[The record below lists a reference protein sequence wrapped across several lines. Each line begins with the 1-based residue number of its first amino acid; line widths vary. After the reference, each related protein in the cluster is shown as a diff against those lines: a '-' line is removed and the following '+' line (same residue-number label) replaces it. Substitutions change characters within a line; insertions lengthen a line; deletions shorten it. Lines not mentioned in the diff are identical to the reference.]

1 MMGWRLPSLR
11 WLNRPSYSSL
21 RPRVYWIAILV
32 VLVCCQDIGYC
43 SSQAAAGDED
53 LVFTAEPQDAVVSKN
68 SSVVIDCGVPAGWLR
83 DMEEAGP
90 APFIEWKRDGVL
102 LSLNGENRRSV
113 LANGSLSFTSV
124 QHSRNE
130 RPDEGLYQCSATRP
144 SVGTIISRA
153 AKLQIA
159 SLPRFELEPKDVA
172 VRVGDTARFN
182 CLVMATPAAHVRWLK
197 DDLPLNLDP
206 ARMIVLPSGA
216 LELEQ
221 VQLSDQGYYRC
232 NVSNV
237 DKHRISAEAKLNV
250 HSELEE
256 GGKPEAPNFLAVP
269 RTTVAIEGTR
279 VTLECAANGHPRPD
293 ITWLKDGTTIDLDH
307 LGSRFKSVG
316 SGSLQIDAVTEEDV
330 GVYQCRAENTEDSV
344 DVTAQL
350 EVQVPPRYITRP
362 RSTTSHE
369 KDDAELECQLYGR
382 PEPTVQWT
390 KNGEL
395 IIESEYFQIING
407 NNLKILGL
415 VASDFGIYQCIGSNP
430 AGNVQAAASLTIY
443 SSDYDNGTSA
453 NPGMDL
459 TTATSPTADSGTR
472 EAAAAVPP
480 PPDQTSESSQ
490 PDGSITPDG
499 NNDGSTSSL
508 PSAPRD
514 VEALIVSSR
523 FVTLRWKEP
532 VRTNG
537 QIIGYSI
544 FYRQEGS
551 ERERVVNTSRSR
563 LEEVN
568 VPGLQPGK
576 KYSLRVAAF
585 NEAGAGAS
593 TNSLEVETLV
603 EPHVLQAPAN
613 LSVQAVSSVSLMASW
628 ESPDLAAAGGGASHG
643 GQHLPIRN
651 YKLFYMEV
659 GSAEEH
665 EVVTSHTSHLIHGLK
680 PYTEYSVW
688 VVAFNDNGPGTS
700 TEEATAR
707 TWSDLPSDT
716 PQNVVVEPA
725 SSSSVI
731 VRWEPP
737 SLENQNGIITG
748 YKIRYK
754 PKTGRGRL
762 PLNPGSSNAG
772 STATTDGSR
781 RLYTLTGLVRGTEYQ
796 VRVSALTVNGSGPMT
811 EWMTAETFE
820 NDLDESQVPEPPSS
834 LRARPMTNSISVSW
848 NPPSNQ
854 NVMVRGYTI
863 GWGKGIPDVYSK
875 LVDGKQRAF
884 VIEKLEANSEYVIS
898 LRAYNQMGDG
908 RPIYETVRTR
918 EESTPEP
925 PSPLIPPVGLKA
937 IVLSS
942 TTVVLYWTD
951 TTLPR
956 SQTVADS
963 RYYVVRYTSSHT
975 SSNPRY
981 RYMNSTVLNCMLD
994 DLKPNTQFEFAV
1006 KVIKNR
1012 RESPWSLVVPNTTFE
1027 AAPSSPPRDLTVVP
1041 VEENPSAINLNWQPP
1056 KQPNGQITGY
1066 VIFYTTDSSQRD
1078 RDWVVEGVVGDKMTT
1093 TIKGL
1098 TPDTAYFIKIQARNN
1113 KGYGPFSSIIQFRT
1127 NPNSR
1132 GISSMTLYIILGIAT
1147 GIIVILLIV
1156 VLVVVFRRRDSGV
1169 TNSPDRSKKG
1179 YVKGNVK
1186 GGPGKLGKAD
1196 NPPDL
1201 WIHHDQMEMKG
1212 LDKSL
1217 HRSGSVNTV
1226 SPLNMR
1232 RSQDLDSLDGMA
1244 SGSTAGRGPSTAAN
1258 DSLDRRAAY
1267 VTAYAGS
1274 SNSLRR
1280 PIKPK
1285 SLLISVATTTQPVR
1299 EPVATV
1305 TPIPNGSL
1313 NQHSDS
1319 RPVYPAAPRPGIYP
1333 SAGPSAGGRAHVTVD
1348 VSAPPLEPTYGSQGS
1363 YDSRSSLVHPPPGN
1377 MAMMVGQPPSMA
1389 PPSSALM
1396 AVADAKRNTQLGHPL
1411 KSFTVPAPPPQ
1422 SAPPVKIVS
1431 PNSGNNRQSVNP
1443 MTAQSSPYKK
1453 SLASGP
1459 VTSPPPLHKTNSSGG
1474 VRSGANDL
1482 IKSPEKI
1489 IQSSYS
1495 TEELNQEMAN
1505 LEGLMKDLNAITAN
1519 EFGC

>member
-1 MMGWRLPSLR
+1 
-11 WLNRPSYSSL
+11 
-21 RPRVYWIAILV
+21 
-32 VLVCCQDIGYC
+32 
-43 SSQAAAGDED
+43 
-53 LVFTAEPQDAVVSKN
+53 
-68 SSVVIDCGVPAGWLR
+68 
-83 DMEEAGP
+83 
-90 APFIEWKRDGVL
+90 
-102 LSLNGENRRSV
+102 
-113 LANGSLSFTSV
+113 
-124 QHSRNE
+124 
-130 RPDEGLYQCSATRP
+130 
-144 SVGTIISRA
+144 
-153 AKLQIA
+153 
-159 SLPRFELEPKDVA
+159 
-172 VRVGDTARFN
+172 
-182 CLVMATPAAHVRWLK
+182 
-197 DDLPLNLDP
+197 
-206 ARMIVLPSGA
+206 
-216 LELEQ
+216 
-221 VQLSDQGYYRC
+221 
-232 NVSNV
+232 
-237 DKHRISAEAKLNV
+237 
-250 HSELEE
+250 
-256 GGKPEAPNFLAVP
+256 
-269 RTTVAIEGTR
+269 
-279 VTLECAANGHPRPD
+279 
-293 ITWLKDGTTIDLDH
+293 
-307 LGSRFKSVG
+307 
-316 SGSLQIDAVTEEDV
+316 
-330 GVYQCRAENTEDSV
+330 
-344 DVTAQL
+344 
-350 EVQVPPRYITRP
+350 
-362 RSTTSHE
+362 
-369 KDDAELECQLYGR
+369 
-382 PEPTVQWT
+382 
-390 KNGEL
+390 
-395 IIESEYFQIING
+395 
-407 NNLKILGL
+407 
-415 VASDFGIYQCIGSNP
+415 
-430 AGNVQAAASLTIY
+430 
-443 SSDYDNGTSA
+443 
-453 NPGMDL
+453 
-459 TTATSPTADSGTR
+459 
-472 EAAAAVPP
+472 
-480 PPDQTSESSQ
+480 
-490 PDGSITPDG
+490 
-499 NNDGSTSSL
+499 
-508 PSAPRD
+508 
-514 VEALIVSSR
+514 
-523 FVTLRWKEP
+523 
-532 VRTNG
+532 
-537 QIIGYSI
+537 
-544 FYRQEGS
+544 
-551 ERERVVNTSRSR
+551 
-563 LEEVN
+563 
-568 VPGLQPGK
+568 
-576 KYSLRVAAF
+576 
-585 NEAGAGAS
+585 
-593 TNSLEVETLV
+593 
-603 EPHVLQAPAN
+603 
-613 LSVQAVSSVSLMASW
+613 MASW
-628 ESPDLAAAGGGASHG
+628 ESPDLGPSAASNHG
-643 GQHLPIRN
+643 HLPIRN

-707 TWSDLPSDT
+707 TWSDVPSDT
-716 PQNVVVEPA
+716 PQNVVAEPA
-725 SSSSVI
+725 SSSSII
-731 VRWEPP
+731 VRWDPP

-762 PLNPGSSNAG
+762 PLNPGSSGAG

-781 RLYTLTGLVRGTEYQ
+781 RLYTLTGLIRGTEYQ

-884 VIEKLEANSEYVIS
+884 IIEKLEANSEYVIS

-956 SQTVADS
+956 SQIVADS

-1098 TPDTAYFIKIQARNN
+1098 TPDTTYFIKIQARNN

-1127 NPNSR
+1127 NPSTYSIFIYTRFYSTFFPFCFCLFFFFPPPVFVPLDDVGNGMTYHDSLPVSRDSR
-1132 GISSMTLYIILGIAT
+1132 GISSTTLYIILGIAT
-1147 GIIVILLIV
+1147 GIIIILLAV
-1156 VLVVVFRRRDSGV
+1156 VLVVVFRRRDTSV
-1169 TNSPDRSKKG
+1169 TTSPDRSKKG

-1186 GGPGKLGKAD
+1186 GTGKLGKAD

-1217 HRSGSVNTV
+1217 QRSGSVNTV
-1226 SPLNMR
+1226 SPHNMR

-1244 SGSTAGRGPSTAAN
+1244 SGSTAGRGLSTTAN

-1267 VTAYAGS
+1267 VTAYA
-1274 SNSLRR
+1274 
-1280 PIKPK
+1280 
-1285 SLLISVATTTQPVR
+1285 A
-1299 EPVATV
+1299 VATV

-1319 RPVYPAAPRPGIYP
+1319 RPVYPVAPRPGIYP
-1333 SAGPSAGGRAHVTVD
+1333 SAGPPAAGRAHVTVD
-1348 VSAPPLEPTYGSQGS
+1348 VSIPSDSTYGSQGS
-1363 YDSRSSLVHPPPGN
+1363 YDSRSSLVHPPPAN
-1377 MAMMVGQPPSMA
+1377 MAMMGSSCQPSNVTPST
-1389 PPSSALM
+1389 ALLSG
-1396 AVADAKRNTQLGHPL
+1396 ADAKRNTQLGHPL

-1431 PNSGNNRQSVNP
+1431 PNSGSSRQSVNP
-1443 MTAQSSPYKK
+1443 MVTQSSPYKK
-1453 SLASGP
+1453 ALVGAP
-1459 VTSPPPLHKTNSSGG
+1459 VTSPPPLHKANSVGG
-1474 VRSGANDL
+1474 VRTAASDL

>member
-1 MMGWRLPSLR
+1 MGWHFSLR
-11 WLNRPSYSSL
+11 WPNCASTL
-21 RPRVYWIAILV
+21 RPHIYWIAIV
-32 VLVCCQDIGYC
+32 VLVCCQDSGYC
-43 SSQAAAGDED
+43 SSQAAGDED
-53 LVFTAEPQDAVVSKN
+53 LMFTAEPQDAVVSKN

-83 DMEEAGP
+83 DMEDAGP
-90 APFIEWKRDGVL
+90 APLIEWKRDGVL
-102 LSLNGENRRSV
+102 LSLNGENRRYSSGTNISV
-113 LANGSLSFTSV
+113 LANGSLYFTSV

-182 CLVMATPAAHVRWLK
+182 CLVMATPAAYVRWLK
-197 DDLPLNLDP
+197 DDLPLNIEP
-206 ARMIVLPSGA
+206 ARMIILPSGA

-232 NVSNV
+232 NVSNE
-237 DKHRISAEAKLNV
+237 DKYRISAEAKLNV

-256 GGKPEAPNFLAVP
+256 GGRPEAPNFLATP
-269 RTTVAIEGTR
+269 RNTVAIEGTR

-307 LGSRFKSVG
+307 LDSRFHSVG

-350 EVQVPPRYITRP
+350 EVQVPPRFIKRP
-362 RSTTSHE
+362 RSTAAHE

-443 SSDYDNGTSA
+443 SS
-453 NPGMDL
+453 
-459 TTATSPTADSGTR
+459 GTR
-472 EAAAAVPP
+472 EAVAPVGSS
-480 PPDQTSESSQ
+480 DDRQTSEATQ
-490 PDGSITPDG
+490 TDGLMTPG
-499 NNDGSTSSL
+499 GGGSGGVDVNSEGSASL

-576 KYSLRVAAF
+576 KYWLRVAAF

-593 TNSLEVETLV
+593 TASLEVETLV
-603 EPHVLQAPAN
+603 EPHVLQAPSN
-613 LSVQAVSSVSLMASW
+613 LSVKAVSPVSLMASW
-628 ESPDLAAAGGGASHG
+628 ESPDLGPSAASNHG
-643 GQHLPIRN
+643 HLPIRN

-707 TWSDLPSDT
+707 TWSDVPSDT
-716 PQNVVVEPA
+716 PQNVVAEPA
-725 SSSSVI
+725 SSSSII
-731 VRWEPP
+731 VRWDPP

-762 PLNPGSSNAG
+762 PLNPGSSGAG

-781 RLYTLTGLVRGTEYQ
+781 RLYTLTGLIRGTEYQ

-884 VIEKLEANSEYVIS
+884 IIEKLEANSEYVIS

-956 SQTVADS
+956 SQIVADS

-1098 TPDTAYFIKIQARNN
+1098 TPDTTYFIKIQARNN

-1127 NPNSR
+1127 NPSNGMTYHDSLPVSRDSR
-1132 GISSMTLYIILGIAT
+1132 GISSTTLYIILGIAT
-1147 GIIVILLIV
+1147 GIIIILLAV
-1156 VLVVVFRRRDSGV
+1156 VLVVVFRRRDTSV
-1169 TNSPDRSKKG
+1169 TTSPDRSKKG

-1186 GGPGKLGKAD
+1186 GTGKLGKAD

-1217 HRSGSVNTV
+1217 QRSGSVNTV
-1226 SPLNMR
+1226 SPHNMR

-1244 SGSTAGRGPSTAAN
+1244 SGSTAGRGLSTTAN

-1333 SAGPSAGGRAHVTVD
+1333 SAGPPAAGRAHVTVD
-1348 VSAPPLEPTYGSQGS
+1348 VSIPSDSTYGSQGS
-1363 YDSRSSLVHPPPGN
+1363 YDSRSSLVHPPPAN
-1377 MAMMVGQPPSMA
+1377 MAMMGPPSCQ
-1389 PPSSALM
+1389 PSNVTPSTALLSG
-1396 AVADAKRNTQLGHPL
+1396 ADAKRNTQLGHPL

-1431 PNSGNNRQSVNP
+1431 PNSGSSRQSVNP
-1443 MTAQSSPYKK
+1443 MVTQSSPYKK
-1453 SLASGP
+1453 ALVGAP
-1459 VTSPPPLHKTNSSGG
+1459 VTSPPPLHKANSVGG
-1474 VRSGANDL
+1474 VRTAASDL